1 MSFAG
6 ALGQGLLS
14 AVAGGAGAYVD
25 ETKRQVARDD
35 AAAEREKLL
44 RLQDEIAAARQ
55 RAVEEE
61 KRKRAVTD
69 REELSGRIK
78 GYAGKAKGMLPE
90 MISGESDDQYNSV
103 ASVDRA
109 ADSAGNTDDLARREA
124 IMAGDEPAYGLL
136 SKLSDSEEQD
146 LKRQEVQAKIDK
158 LKFDASGEGKRP
170 GYVPADSMYWDE
182 EQGKWVKNPKSA
194 THVYQHGDGS
204 SGGGSGGGGS
214 KKDPRIPAK
223 GIPLGGNGFM
233 LEKDIPIPAIANN
246 GKAGGKRTKRSYFD
260 FDGNEYTRSQWEA
273 KYGSVGGDNKQ
284 TLAKTSGN
292 MPNARVVSMA
302 EVIAAAGGDK
312 AKAAKLAAAI
322 RAKGGN
328 VE

>member
-25 ETKRQVARDD
+25 ETKRQTKMEYE
-35 AAAEREKLL
+35 AAQEEKMMRL
-44 RLQDEIAAARQ
+44 RDEIAAARQ
-55 RAVEEE
+55 KAVEEE
-61 KRKRAVTD
+61 RRKRAVTD

-109 ADSAGNTDDLARREA
+109 ADAGNADDLARREA

-136 SKLSDSEEQD
+136 SKLSDSDERD
-146 LKRQEVQAKIDK
+146 LKRQEVQAKIEK
-158 LKFDASGEGKRP
+158 YKFEASPEGKRP
-170 GYVPADSMYWDE
+170 GYVPADGMYWDE
-182 EQGKWVKNPKSA
+182 EAGAWVKNPKSA
-194 THVYQHGDGS
+194 THVYQHGDGN
-204 SGGGSGGGGS
+204 SGGGSGGS

-223 GIPLGGNGFM
+223 GIPLGNNGFM

-246 GKAGGKRTKRSYFD
+246 GKSGGKRTKRSYFD
-260 FDGNEYTRSQWEA
+260 FEGNEYTRSQWEA
-273 KYGSVGGDNKQ
+273 KYGSATPDNKQ

-292 MPNARVVSMA
+292 MPRTRSVSMA
-302 EVIAAAGGDK
+302 EVIAATGGDK

-322 RAKGGN
+322 RAKGGK

>member
-6 ALGQGLLS
+6 ALGQGLLG

-25 ETKRQVARDD
+25 ETKRQVKLEDE
-35 AAAEREKLL
+35 AAQEEKMMRL
-44 RLQDEIAAARQ
+44 RDEIAAARQ
-55 RAVEEE
+55 KAVEEE
-61 KRKRAVTD
+61 RRKRAVTD
-69 REELSGRIK
+69 KEELSGRIK

-103 ASVDRA
+103 ASVDQA
-109 ADSAGNTDDLARREA
+109 AENPGNVDDLARREA

-136 SKLSDSEEQD
+136 SKLSDSDERD

-158 LKFDASGEGKRP
+158 LKFESSGEGKRP

-194 THVYQHGDGS
+194 THVYQHGDGN
-204 SGGGSGGGGS
+204 SGGGGSGGS

-246 GKAGGKRTKRSYFD
+246 GKSGGKRTKRSYFD

-273 KYGSVGGDNKQ
+273 KFGSATPDNKQ
-284 TLAKTSGN
+284 PLAGTSGN
-292 MPNARVVSMA
+292 MPRTRSVSMA

-322 RAKGGN
+322 RAKGGK